1 MGKGFD
7 FMYRWRRASVPN
19 SLGLRGLAS
28 PLEAERPDE
37 RFQADAGFHDDATL
51 TLSPRLTSVVAASIA
66 AGTLSLGISAT
77 IAMMSIRALLSIPA

>member
-1 MGKGFD
+1 M
-7 FMYRWRRASVPN
+7 
-19 SLGLRGLAS
+19 
-28 PLEAERPDE
+28 EAERPDE